1 MLVYQRVLFLILSPK
16 TIGLAHGL
24 NQQWIGIVGM
34 EPKSNIL
41 ERDGHDQTWLVEGAE
56 NSGHPLKNIGGWI
69 NVTTK
74 VSQLWI
80 WGIHESPLATENY
93 SQGPC

>member
-41 ERDGHDQTWLVEGAE
+41 ERDGHDQT
-56 NSGHPLKNIGGWI
+56 
-69 NVTTK
+69 
-74 VSQLWI
+74 
-80 WGIHESPLATENY
+80 
-93 SQGPC
+93 

>member
-1 MLVYQRVLFLILSPK
+1 MFIGKTHYKWPFSIAMLVYQRVLFLILSPK

-41 ERDGHDQTWLVEGAE
+41 ERDGHDQT
-56 NSGHPLKNIGGWI
+56 
-69 NVTTK
+69 
-74 VSQLWI
+74 
-80 WGIHESPLATENY
+80 
-93 SQGPC
+93 